1 MTVQEWL
8 GKDNTLGID
17 IWEKKY
23 RYNNETFDEFLDRV
37 SSHDEEVKQLIIDK
51 KFLFGGRILANRNT
65 DIKGITYSNCYVI
78 PEVEDNIESIYNT
91 CGMLARTFSY
101 GGGCGV
107 DISKLRPA
115 GAQVNNSA
123 RTTTGAVSFMQTL
136 SMVAETIGQRGRR
149 GATMLSM
156 DVNHPDIEQFVDIK
170 TDLTKVTGANI
181 SVRVNDKFM
190 KAVENNS
197 DYILHWPCNDECL
210 CHIKEDPLQAPYDK
224 LIPIKN
230 DDVIIG
236 YYKRINAKNLFNKLI
251 KNNWDYAEPGILYWD
266 RITEWNLLSEDPEFS
281 YKGVNPCA
289 EEPLPAG
296 GSCLLGSINLSAF
309 VGNDRT
315 FNFPDFIKTV
325 HIAIRALNKVLIDGL
340 PLHPLKIQQ
349 ESVHDWRQIGLGVM
363 GIADMLI
370 KMGTDDGRFD
380 ESIRLI

>member
-210 CHIKEDPLQAPYDK
+210 YHIKEDPLQAPYDK

-289 EEPLPAG
+289 
-296 GSCLLGSINLSAF
+296 
-309 VGNDRT
+309 
-315 FNFPDFIKTV
+315 
-325 HIAIRALNKVLIDGL
+325 
-340 PLHPLKIQQ
+340 
-349 ESVHDWRQIGLGVM
+349 RQSL
-363 GIADMLI
+363 AQ
-370 KMGTDDGRFD
+370 
-380 ESIRLI
+380 